1 MRLDDEYGNFPLYK
15 EITEDY
21 ENFFKEYGNVTTV
34 QKAQEVEESG
44 MISVMINGKEVE
56 DYFDTNYQIRK
67 IEFGAYGCLGNI
79 VFEIKKNQVQKVVF
93 DVWCNEIDDF
103 FIENIERETLTHELY
118 ERRMCQVEHQKNGEK
133 ERNNK
138 MSKLLNLFKKGDTVK
153 CRLDSKI
160 YVGVIKEAYENHIIV
175 DIPEISD
182 HCRFENGVNM
192 DCVFPKYNQ
201 IGMI

>member
-1 MRLDDEYGNFPLYK
+1 MKLDDEYGNFPLYE
-15 EITEDY
+15 EIIEDY

-34 QKAQEVEESG
+34 KKAQEVEESG

-79 VFEIKKNQVQKVVF
+79 VFTIQKNQVQKVMF

-103 FIENIERETLTHELY
+103 FMENLEKETLTKECY
-118 ERRMCQVEHQKNGEK
+118 EYAKHQVEQKKKK
-133 ERNNK
+133 ERTSA
-138 MSKLLNLFKKGDTVK
+138 MSNLLNLFKNGETVK
-153 CRLDSKI
+153 CRLDGKI
-160 YVGVIKEAYENHIIV
+160 FVGVVKEIHDNHIIV
-175 DIPEISD
+175 DVPEISD

-192 DCVFPKYNQ
+192 NCVFPKYNP
-201 IGMI
+201 IGIL